1 MVASYTYDAWGVCT
15 IVSDNTGIIARVN
28 PFRYRGYYFDQE
40 IGLYYL
46 FGRYYDPS
54 ISRFLNS
61 DDPKISVTFFVLEN
75 NLFAY
80 AINDP
85 VNNIDIAGYIAAFL
99 AKKIGAVLINAA
111 IGLLAQILGDV
122 LMSAIKRK
130 WHISSLGTYIAA
142 VAKGAWDGLWGGGIA
157 EEICK
162 SLLANILSQ
171 CIDMIRGK
179 KKSIDL
185 VSLLSSVLDGL
196 LTYVV
201 GRIVKVPKYIRDIKS
216 KARSK
221 FIKGTKQLIK
231 YLNKEIWKKLSFS
244 LTLSGISNFITQ
256 FVERVINALI
266 TVAKEMYNEL
276 KKEIGGMKVA

>member
-1 MVASYTYDAWGVCT
+1 M
-15 IVSDNTGIIARVN
+15 
-28 PFRYRGYYFDQE
+28 
-40 IGLYYL
+40 YYL